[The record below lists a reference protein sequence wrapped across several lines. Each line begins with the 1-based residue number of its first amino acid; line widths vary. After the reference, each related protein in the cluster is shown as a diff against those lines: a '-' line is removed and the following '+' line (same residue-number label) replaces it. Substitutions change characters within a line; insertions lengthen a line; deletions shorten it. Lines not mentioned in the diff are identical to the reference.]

1 LQVQYLIY
9 PKYGTAKNST
19 CYAKLTINARNAP
32 TYATFFIRFMEAL
45 MGISRWLKTSGKMQS
60 SS

>member
-1 LQVQYLIY
+1 V
-9 PKYGTAKNST
+9 KNSI
-19 CYAKLTINARNAP
+19 CYAELTVNVHNVP

-45 MGISRWLKTSGKMQS
+45 MEISRWLKTSGKTQS